1 MIWSEKYKPKD
12 TIDMIGNEYAR
23 SLVVT
28 WIKNWEKGTKPIIL
42 IGPPGVG
49 KTTIVNI
56 IAKKLDYDIICLNAS
71 DIRNKQQ
78 IEDVINPTINNL
90 GLFGKTIVFVD
101 EVDGIHGR
109 YDYGGTEALIKILK
123 IPVVPIILAA
133 NYETDK
139 IKNIKKLTIPI
150 YFHRIAPRLLLL
162 YALSILNREKSL
174 LSTNKLNDIVIK
186 SNGDA
191 RFMINSLQTA
201 VTGFKPQ
208 QEKSFELSIEKCISN
223 FFASS
228 SITDARHILYTL
240 KVDPYTKINVFYSS
254 IINSDVQVSD
264 LTKMFMIISDADIL
278 YKQILQ
284 TQSWRLL
291 RYLNEILIGL
301 YIYKYPITY
310 SKFNL
315 SWQLINKI
323 RFNGSKINKISLALA
338 KKFHASSNKF
348 KLYYLPYMLFYIN
361 NTKKHHDVDELD
373 ELHEMV

>member
-12 TIDMIGNEYAR
+12 TMDMIGNEYAR
-23 SLVVT
+23 SFVVT

-49 KTTIVNI
+49 KTIIVNI
-56 IAKKLDYDIICLNAS
+56 IAKKLDYDVICLNAS

-78 IEDVINPTINNL
+78 IEDIINPTINNL

-101 EVDGIHGR
+101 EIDGIHGR

-150 YFHRIAPRLLLL
+150 YFYRIAPRLLLL

-201 VTGFKPQ
+201 VTGFKHQ

-228 SITDARHILYTL
+228 SITDARRILYTL
-240 KVDPYTKINVFYSS
+240 KADPYTKINVFYSS
-254 IINSDVQVSD
+254 IINSGVQLSD
-264 LTKMFMIISDADIL
+264 LTKMFRIISDADIL
-278 YKQILQ
+278 YKQILK

-315 SWQLINKI
+315 GWKLINKI
-323 RFNGSKINKISLALA
+323 RFHGSKINKISLALA
-338 KKFHASSNKF
+338 KKFHTSSNKI

-361 NTKKHHDVDELD
+361 NTKKHHGVDELD